1 MSLPKV
7 RLHCTCIACSFLS
20 YSLVADWICHID
32 VDSFHPIAHPELET
46 LELHGYLRSLVCV
59 HCRSHVRRSQFQQ
72 DLSRLN
78 PAWATFLVQMLE
90 AGALDTENPD
100 ERRKRG
106 LKTNPDGDVD
116 LPGAPYGTFR
126 YPACPTCLGNPP
138 LLSDGTRSKVETDE
152 DGAWSPTS
160 TAGVLKPAVI
170 MFGESIPENIKA
182 AAEEAIDNANRIL
195 VIGSSLATYSAWRL
209 VKRAQESGL
218 PIGILNIGGVRGE
231 EALLNGIRA
240 DDDGSQG
247 VRCSQSAEKILPR
260 VVEVLSSNKLLQDGN
275 KHRKLSR

>member
-1 MSLPKV
+1 
-7 RLHCTCIACSFLS
+7 
-20 YSLVADWICHID
+20 
-32 VDSFHPIAHPELET
+32 
-46 LELHGYLRSLVCV
+46 
-59 HCRSHVRRSQFQQ
+59 
-72 DLSRLN
+72 
-78 PAWATFLVQMLE
+78 MLE

-100 ERRKRG
+100 ERSKRG

-126 YPACPTCLGNPP
+126 YPACPNCLENPP
-138 LLSDGTRSKVETDE
+138 LLADGTRSKVETDE

-170 MFGESIPENIKA
+170 MFGESIPQNIKA

-209 VKRAQESGL
+209 VKRAKESGL

-231 EALLNGIRA
+231 DALLNGVRA
-240 DDDGSQG
+240 DDDGSLG
-247 VRCSQSAEKILPR
+247 VRCSHSAEKILPR

-275 KHRKLSR
+275 IHRKLSR